1 MILDTNE
8 LNAIYWAIKTNK
20 TELNAI
26 ENLTLDLIGRS
37 DGNQSTISNIY
48 SLIPKEINWNK
59 TVECN
64 EECSVMKNNIQKQI
78 FLKHLFSSLHKMKLG
93 TFVRQFYDFD
103 ELEFDDPYSQ
113 IVDSMDILEKM
124 KFGYRSATSKDVL
137 KLHQQ
142 LSEANFTYK
151 LSTIATG
158 EDEVIILELN

>member
-1 MILDTNE
+1 M
-8 LNAIYWAIKTNK
+8 
-20 TELNAI
+20 
-26 ENLTLDLIGRS
+26 
-37 DGNQSTISNIY
+37 
-48 SLIPKEINWNK
+48 
-59 TVECN
+59 
-64 EECSVMKNNIQKQI
+64 
-78 FLKHLFSSLHKMKLG
+78 KHLLSSLHKMKLG
-93 TFVRQFYDFD
+93 TFLRQFYGFKDLDDFD
-103 ELEFDDPYSQ
+103 GFDDSYSQ